1 MCYILLIKKIRFFG
15 FMPTTFEEPVL
26 SIFFFVLYK
35 LIGLISIDFDDGL
48 EITDFIHSEFSQYS
62 LYVQP
67 YT

>member
-1 MCYILLIKKIRFFG
+1 
-15 FMPTTFEEPVL
+15 MPTTFEEPVL

-48 EITDFIHSEFSQYS
+48 EIADFIHSEFSQYS